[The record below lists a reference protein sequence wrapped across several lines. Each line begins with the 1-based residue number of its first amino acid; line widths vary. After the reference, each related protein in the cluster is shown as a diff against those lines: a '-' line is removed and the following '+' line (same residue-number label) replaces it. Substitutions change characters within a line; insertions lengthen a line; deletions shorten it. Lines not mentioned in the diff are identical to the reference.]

1 MQDAHTRAEHGSTT
15 NQGDHSCKTHTLEQS
30 MAVQP
35 TKETA
40 HAKHTHSSK
49 AWQYSQPR

>member
-1 MQDAHTRAEHGSTT
+1 MQNTHTLAKHGSTAS
-15 NQGDHSCKTHTLEQS
+15 QGDRCCKTHTLEQS

-35 TKETA
+35 AKVTA
-40 HAKHTHSSK
+40 HARHTHSSK